1 MLHPAL
7 RNYGYAIVYVLL
19 FIVVTSAMA
28 LSLYPF
34 YLHIS
39 LGWLLLDALVFAAI
53 YAVIGIPLWM
63 VIQFVDFSKYTVI
76 QQVIYMVSLCLLT
89 LFVWLAIS
97 YVLLYLLV
105 PIDIFDVLVNAV
117 FVRIVVGVLLYICV
131 WQLYKSLL
139 FGVNN
144 EDSIIEK
151 APETPID
158 TSPKP
163 MLEKV
168 VIKEG
173 STIRVISLQDI
184 VYLQAEG
191 DYVMIR
197 TLDGSFIK
205 EQTMKSFEQQLPPQ
219 QFVRVHRSYI
229 VAVAALKG
237 VELYEK
243 QQYLLHLKNGEK
255 IKMSINGY
263 KLLKQQLAL

>member
-7 RNYGYAIVYVLL
+7 RNYGYAIVYMLL

-34 YLHIS
+34 YLQIS
-39 LGWLLLDALVFAAI
+39 LGWLLLDSLVFAAI
-53 YAVIGIPLWM
+53 YAAIGIPLWM
-63 VIQFVDFSKYTVI
+63 VIQFVDFSKQTVF

-89 LFVWLAIS
+89 IFVWLAIA
-97 YVLLYLLV
+97 YALLYILV
-105 PIDIFDVLVNAV
+105 PIDVFDVLVNAV

-131 WQLYKSLL
+131 WQLYKDLL
-139 FGVNN
+139 FEVNN

-151 APETPID
+151 APETSID
-158 TSPKP
+158 SSLKP

-168 VIKEG
+168 VIKDG
-173 STIRVISLQDI
+173 TNIRVISLSDI

-191 DYVMIR
+191 DYVLIR
-197 TLDGSFIK
+197 TLDGSYVK
-205 EQTMKSFEQQLPPQ
+205 EQTMKSFEQQLPTH

-237 VELYEK
+237 IELYEK
-243 QQYLLHLKNGEK
+243 QQYVVHLTNGDK